1 MKWSDLRAAPAP
13 GTVILQDAPAEP
25 ALSLTVTSE
34 AGDFPL
40 LLVRTAQGVRG
51 YVNMCPHQFLP
62 LDHRGGQLLSK
73 DGAKLMCS
81 AHGAMFDAATGKGV
95 AGEGLGCALLHV
107 PLETHEG
114 EIRIACAM
122 SDG

>member
-13 GTVILQDAPAEP
+13 GTVVLQDAPAAP

-40 LLVRTAQGVRG
+40 LVVRTAQGVNG

-73 DGAKLMCS
+73 DGEKLMCS
-81 AHGAMFDAATGKGV
+81 AHGAMFDAATGEGV
-95 AGEGLGCALLHV
+95 AGEGLGCALMRV
-107 PLETHEG
+107 PLETVEG
-114 EIRIACAM
+114 QIRIARAAPE
-122 SDG
+122 G